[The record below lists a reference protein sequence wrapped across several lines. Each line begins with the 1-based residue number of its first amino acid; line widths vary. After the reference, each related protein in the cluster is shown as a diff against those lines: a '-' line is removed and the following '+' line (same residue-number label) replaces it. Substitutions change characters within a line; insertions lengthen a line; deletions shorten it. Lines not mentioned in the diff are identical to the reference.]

1 MAVILL
7 QKERKGKR
15 KDNSISISVFRRE
28 KRECMLPSGKQTAC
42 SSFSKLPGANAIPTS
57 PAQTQSPI
65 LALSG
70 PTRVIATY

>member
-28 KRECMLPSGKQTAC
+28 KREWRVSRGETLDSLGVR
-42 SSFSKLPGANAIPTS
+42 SLD
-57 PAQTQSPI
+57 
-65 LALSG
+65 LALVDSW
-70 PTRVIATY
+70 R